1 METRM
6 TLEGGCYCGAV
17 RYQAAGKPILKAQCH
32 CRACQHISGGAPNLF
47 MLMPVAGFSWTKGEP
62 KTYRRPDKADAV
74 TRFFCADCGTHLT
87 TRRPGLDA
95 VILKIGT
102 LDDPALYGGPAIAIF
117 TEEEQAFHLV
127 ADGMPKF
134 EKLPPARG

>member
-1 METRM
+1 MA
-6 TLEGGCYCGAV
+6 LEGGCYCGAV
-17 RYQAAGKPILKAQCH
+17 RYAAEGKPILKAQCH

-47 MLMPVAGFSWTKGEP
+47 MLMPVDGFAWTRGEP
-62 KTYRRPDKADAV
+62 KSFTRPDKANAV
-74 TRFFCADCGTHLT
+74 TRFFCGTCGAHLT

-102 LDDPALYGGPAIAIF
+102 LDDPSVYGGPAIAIF

-127 ADGMPKF
+127 PDGVPKF
-134 EKLPPARG
+134 EKLPPTR